1 VRSALLPGD
10 ADHLRFSRGQ
20 RHPPPRALRR
30 LDLQRHGGLRAGR
43 ARGGGAR
50 RRATRGRLVSG
61 ETPHV
66 SIVIPIYN
74 EEGILRGSV
83 LELEEKMRRFGW
95 SYELLL
101 CENGSRDRTVEIGK
115 ELEAE
120 HPQVRMLSVG
130 EPNYG
135 LAMKQGILEA
145 RGRYVICDEIDLL
158 DTEFYARAMALLE
171 RSDTG
176 LVVGAKAMVGSNDQ
190 RPLFRRAA
198 TRIYNGLLRAVCRYP
213 GTDTHGLKAFRREA
227 LLDTARRCVLDRDVF
242 ASEFV
247 IRAHREGKKVV
258 EIPFAVREKRP
269 PSIRLLKRVPHVVK
283 SVARLAISVRR
294 G

>member
-1 VRSALLPGD
+1 MSAPD
-10 ADHLRFSRGQ
+10 
-20 RHPPPRALRR
+20 
-30 LDLQRHGGLRAGR
+30 
-43 ARGGGAR
+43 
-50 RRATRGRLVSG
+50 
-61 ETPHV
+61 V
-66 SIVIPIYN
+66 SIVIPVYN

-83 LELEEKMRRFGW
+83 LELEEKLRRFGW

-101 CENGSRDRTVEIGK
+101 CENGSRDGTIAIGR
-115 ELEAE
+115 ELEIE

-130 EPNYG
+130 QPNYG

-145 RGRYVICDEIDLL
+145 RGTYVISDEIDLL

-171 RSDTG
+171 RSDTD
-176 LVVGAKAMVGSNDQ
+176 LVVGSKAMVGSHDQ
-190 RPLFRRAA
+190 RPLFRRTA
-198 TRIYNGLLRAVCRYP
+198 TRVYNGMLRVVCRFP

-227 LLDTARRCVLDRDVF
+227 LLETARRCVLDRDVF

-269 PSIRLLKRVPHVVK
+269 PSINLLKRVPHVVK
-283 SVARLAISVRR
+283 SVAKLAISVRR

>member
-1 VRSALLPGD
+1 VI
-10 ADHLRFSRGQ
+10 
-20 RHPPPRALRR
+20 
-30 LDLQRHGGLRAGR
+30 
-43 ARGGGAR
+43 
-50 RRATRGRLVSG
+50 
-61 ETPHV
+61 PHV
-66 SIVIPIYN
+66 SIIIPVYN

-83 LELEEKMRRFGW
+83 LELEDKLRRFGW

-101 CENGSRDRTVEIGK
+101 CENGSRDRTVELGR
-115 ELEAE
+115 ELEIE
-120 HPQVRMLSVG
+120 HKQVRMLSIG
-130 EPNYG
+130 KPNYG

-145 RGRYVICDEIDLL
+145 RGTFVICDEIDLL

-171 RSDTG
+171 RSDTD
-176 LVVGAKAMVGSNDQ
+176 LVVGSKAMVGSNDQ

-198 TRIYNGLLRAVCRYP
+198 TRVYNGLLRAVCHYP

-227 LLDTARRCVLDRDVF
+227 LLETARRCVLDRDVF

-269 PSIRLLKRVPHVVK
+269 PSINLFKRVPHVVR
-283 SVARLAISVRR
+283 SVARLAISVRQE
-294 G
+294 

>member
-1 VRSALLPGD
+1 M
-10 ADHLRFSRGQ
+10 
-20 RHPPPRALRR
+20 
-30 LDLQRHGGLRAGR
+30 
-43 ARGGGAR
+43 
-50 RRATRGRLVSG
+50 SG
-61 ETPHV
+61 EAPHL
-66 SIVIPIYN
+66 SIVIPVYN

-83 LELEEKMRRFGW
+83 LELEEKLRRFGW

-115 ELEAE
+115 EIEIE
-120 HPQVRMLSVG
+120 HTNVRMLSIG
-130 EPNYG
+130 QPNYG

-145 RGRYVICDEIDLL
+145 RGTFVICDEIDLL

-171 RSDTG
+171 RSDTE
-176 LVVGAKAMVGSNDQ
+176 LVVGSKAMVGSNDQ

-198 TRIYNGLLRAVCRYP
+198 TRVYNGMLRVVCRYP

-227 LLDTARRCVLDRDVF
+227 LLETARRCVLDRDVF

-247 IRAHREGKKVV
+247 VRAHREGKKVV

-269 PSIRLLKRVPHVVK
+269 PSINLLKRVPHVVK
-283 SVARLAISVRR
+283 SVAKLAVSVRR

>member
-1 VRSALLPGD
+1 MNPASEA
-10 ADHLRFSRGQ
+10 
-20 RHPPPRALRR
+20 
-30 LDLQRHGGLRAGR
+30 
-43 ARGGGAR
+43 
-50 RRATRGRLVSG
+50 
-61 ETPHV
+61 PHV
-66 SIVIPIYN
+66 SIIIPVYN

-83 LELEEKMRRFGW
+83 LELKEKLARFGW

-120 HPQVRMLSVG
+120 HAQVRMLSVG
-130 EPNYG
+130 SPNYG
-135 LAMKQGILEA
+135 LAMKFGISEA

-171 RSDTG
+171 RSDTD
-176 LVVGAKAMVGSNDQ
+176 LVVGSKAMVGSNDQ

-198 TRIYNGLLRAVCRYP
+198 TRVYNGLLRAVCRYP

-227 LLDTARRCVLDRDVF
+227 LLETARRCRLDRDVF

-269 PSIRLLKRVPHVVK
+269 PSIRLMTRVPHVLS
-283 SVARLAISVRR
+283 SVAKLAISVRR
-294 G
+294 TGGDG